1 MECLNRDSL
10 EIVFTGLYDN
20 PCQWNVSSN
29 KMLLIFKAIFAHV
42 TFIIYQTRQ
51 MKFKKNNNKLQES
64 VKLINL

>member
-20 PCQWNVSSN
+20 LCQWNVSSN
-29 KMLLIFKAIFAHV
+29 KMLLIFKAIFQHV
-42 TFIIYQTRQ
+42 TFIMYQTRQ